1 MIDLHSHILPGIDD
15 GAKEMAV
22 TMNMLQIAVKDG
34 IKKIAATPHFYTGYY
49 ENTYEDVYKLV
60 KKINGIAKKKEIDI
74 DVIPGQEVF
83 LDKHT
88 LEFYK
93 QGVIRGIGETKY
105 MLIEL
110 PMESMPKDALNIIY
124 ELRIEGVIPI
134 VAHPERYDYIIEKPS
149 RINDFIEEGCFF
161 QINSGSISGIFGKRI
176 QNTSR
181 IFIQYGV
188 CNFIASDAHST
199 GMRSPKMKET
209 LERVKSLNHV
219 LYENVVSNAE
229 KLLNNFEIHSRA
241 EKIKEK
247 KTLFSFFNRTK
258 TF

>member
-22 TMNMLQIAVKDG
+22 TMEMLQIAVKDG
-34 IKKIAATPHFYTGYY
+34 TKRIVATPHFYTGYY

-60 KKINGIAKKKEIDI
+60 KGINVKAKEKEIDI
-74 DVIPGQEVF
+74 DVVSGQEIF

-93 QGVIRGIGETKY
+93 QGTIRGIDETKY

-110 PMESMPKDALNIIY
+110 SMESMPKDALNIIY
-124 ELRIEGVIPI
+124 ELRIEGVAPI
-134 VAHPERYDYIIEKPS
+134 IAHPERYNYIVEKPS
-149 RINDFIEEGCFF
+149 RINEFIEEGCFF
-161 QINSGSISGIFGKRI
+161 QINSGSISGMFGKRI
-176 QNTSR
+176 QKISQM
-181 IFIQYGV
+181 FIQHGV
-188 CNFIASDAHST
+188 CDFIASDAHSN

-209 LERVKSLNHV
+209 LEQVESLNHV
-219 LYENVVSNAE
+219 LYENVIDNAE
-229 KLLNNFEIHSRA
+229 KLLNNSEIYSRA

-247 KTLFSFFNRTK
+247 KGLFSFFKR
-258 TF
+258 